1 MKSAS
6 PMPLICLLIAML
18 IAPAVYA
25 DEADFCRRSCDDD
38 LKECRTQADAT
49 ADSEAH
55 PFIFGRSSSHVY
67 ENGELA
73 PLVANSRLL
82 NSRDSGVEQ
91 RKMDRYQQCAAE
103 NDQCRRLCSQD
114 SVPNSVVPNNGVVPK
129 SSVILK

>member
-1 MKSAS
+1 MKIAS
-6 PMPLICLLIAML
+6 TMPLICLLIAML

-25 DEADFCRRSCDDD
+25 DEADYCRRSCDAD
-38 LKECRTQADAT
+38 LKECRTQADST

-82 NSRDSGVEQ
+82 SSQDSGVEQ

-114 SVPNSVVPNNGVVPK
+114 PVPNSVVPK